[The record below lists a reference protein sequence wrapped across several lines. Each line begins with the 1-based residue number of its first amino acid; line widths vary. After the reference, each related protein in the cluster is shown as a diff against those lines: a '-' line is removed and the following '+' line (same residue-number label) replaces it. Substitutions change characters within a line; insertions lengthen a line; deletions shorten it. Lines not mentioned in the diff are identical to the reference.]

1 MVFVRV
7 QIEFWFGWNFES
19 IITEQRQRRAAPL
32 DSRCAARNS
41 ELDRDRED
49 VRVDV
54 VVGFGF
60 GFGFGDTSKRVSRKT
75 VAANGH

>member
-1 MVFVRV
+1 M
-7 QIEFWFGWNFES
+7 
-19 IITEQRQRRAAPL
+19 EQRQRRAALL
-32 DSRCAARNS
+32 DSRCAARNP
-41 ELDRDRED
+41 EFDRDRED

-54 VVGFGF
+54 DIVGFGF

>member
-1 MVFVRV
+1 M
-7 QIEFWFGWNFES
+7 
-19 IITEQRQRRAAPL
+19 EQRQRRAALL

-41 ELDRDRED
+41 EFDRDRED

-54 VVGFGF
+54 VVGF